1 MTATTRVAA
10 LITAALLLVG
20 NSHAQDNP
28 AAAGYA
34 ISQQRAAVVRSE
46 QIMAAASR
54 RSGLLAQFLYMRDT
68 YSTSNDYPFRVI
80 FNQYVSWYQTWVGD
94 YVGARSSFSVAQPA
108 AKDDNESPLQ
118 SGYHAE
124 PAVEAIAAMAKGRQA
139 IFLNEAHSN
148 ALTRTVTV
156 QLLERLRAEG
166 YDYFAAETLYE
177 TDRDL
182 AKRGY
187 PVSDSGFYSEEPVY
201 AEMIRSALKLGFT
214 VVAYEATSDA
224 TGNARE
230 LEQARKLIAATLKNN
245 PKARIVVNSGFA
257 HIQKTGV
264 YLKGQSMA
272 QHFQKLTG
280 IEPFC
285 VEQTMM
291 LPHEKPA
298 SDHPYYSAIM
308 AAQRPA
314 QPIVFRAADGKPWS
328 LKKGAYDVSVVFP
341 AEKFERDR
349 PTWLSIDGLRQAY
362 PISGSLC
369 DLSYPC
375 LIEARYASEGDDA
388 IPADRAIIEFVGRHG
403 IGGDNVRESSD
414 AIPLSQLWL
423 RPGNYRLVARDVG
436 NRIVSRRSITVR
448 EKTEASR

>member
-1 MTATTRVAA
+1 MIASHRVIA
-10 LITAALLLVG
+10 LIAAGSLLAGAAV
-20 NSHAQDNP
+20 AQENP

-34 ISQQRAAVVRSE
+34 ISQQRAAVERSE

-68 YSTSNDYPFRVI
+68 YSATTDYPFRVI

-94 YVGARSSFSVAQPA
+94 YVGARSTFSVAQPA
-108 AKDDNESPLQ
+108 APDDNESPLQ
-118 SGYHAE
+118 GGYRAE
-124 PAVEAIAAMAKGRQA
+124 PAVDAIAAMAKGRQA
-139 IFLNEAHSN
+139 IFFNEAHSN

-156 QLLERLRAEG
+156 QLLERLRADG
-166 YDYFAAETLYE
+166 YDHFAAETLYE
-177 TDRDL
+177 TDRGL
-182 AKRGY
+182 AERSY
-187 PVSDSGFYSEEPVY
+187 PVADSGFYSEEPVY
-201 AEMIRSALKLGFT
+201 AEMIRTALKLGFT
-214 VVAYEATSDA
+214 VVAYEATSNA

-230 LEQARKLIAATLKNN
+230 LEQARKLVAATLKKN
-245 PKARIVVNSGFA
+245 PKARIVVNAGFA
-257 HIQKTGV
+257 HIQKSGV

-272 QHFQKLTG
+272 QHFRKLTG

-291 LPHEKPA
+291 IPHEKPA

-308 AAQRPA
+308 AAQPPA
-314 QPIVFRAADGKPWS
+314 RPIVFRDGDGTPWS
-328 LKKGAYDVSVVFP
+328 LKKDAYDVSVVFP
-341 AEKFERDR
+341 PEQLERDR
-349 PTWLSIDGLRQAY
+349 PTWLAIDGLRQAY

-375 LIEARYASEGDDA
+375 LIEARYAAEGDDA
-388 IPADRAIIEFVGRHG
+388 IPADRAIIEFVGRHA

-423 RPGNYRLVARDVG
+423 RPGSYRLVARDVG
-436 NRIVSRRSITVR
+436 NRVVSRRSISVR
-448 EKTEASR
+448 DRTGANR